1 MSAALKPL
9 AAMAA
14 AHAPASPSTALPITR
29 LIRVGESVS
38 ARMRLTSDEIR
49 AFALLTE
56 DSNPL
61 HHDRQAAQRAN
72 FGEIIASGQH
82 TASRL
87 MGLVAS
93 HFSRPADGLPRDMLC
108 LNFNFA
114 FKAPVF
120 AEQEIALQWRVTSVE
135 ANPHRGGFIGHLDGD
150 ARIGSRICVVGRG
163 TVLVMH
169 ANGGR
174 L

>member
-1 MSAALKPL
+1 MSAALKHL
-9 AAMAA
+9 GSLSGAVSRAT
-14 AHAPASPSTALPITR
+14 APVASLTR
-29 LIRVGESVS
+29 LIRVGEEVS
-38 ARMRLTSDEIR
+38 ARMRLTSEEIM
-49 AFALLTE
+49 AFARLTE

-61 HHDRQAAQRAN
+61 HHDMQAAQRAN

-93 HFSRPADGLPRDMLC
+93 HFSRPADGLPRDVLC

-120 AEQEIALQWRVTSVE
+120 AEQDIRLHWRVSAVE
-135 ANPHRGGFIGHLDGD
+135 PNRRRGGFIGHLDGD
-150 ARIGSRICVVGRG
+150 ACIGSRVCVVGRG
-163 TVLVMH
+163 TLLVTH

>member
-1 MSAALKPL
+1 MRAALQALDAVGPAV
-9 AAMAA
+9 AATGAGVVA
-14 AHAPASPSTALPITR
+14 QPTR

-38 ARMRLTSDEIR
+38 AGMRLSREAII
-49 AFALLTE
+49 AFARLTE

-61 HHDRQAAQRAN
+61 HHDLQAAQRAD

-82 TASRL
+82 LASRL

-93 HFSRPADGLPRDMLC
+93 HFSRPIDGVPRDMLC

-120 AEQEIALQWRVTSVE
+120 AEQDITLRWQVSTVE
-135 ANPHRGGFIGHLDGD
+135 PNTRRGGFIGHLDGN
-150 ARIGSRICVVGRG
+150 ARIAGRVCVVGRG

-169 ANGGR
+169 SKDSR
-174 L
+174 

>member
-1 MSAALKPL
+1 
-9 AAMAA
+9 
-14 AHAPASPSTALPITR
+14 
-29 LIRVGESVS
+29 
-38 ARMRLTSDEIR
+38 MRLSSEAIAD
-49 AFALLTE
+49 FARLTE

-61 HHDRQAAQRAN
+61 HHDLQAAQRAN

-120 AEQEIALQWRVTSVE
+120 AEQDIALRWVVSAVE
-135 ANPHRGGFIGHLDGD
+135 PNPRRGGFIGHLDGD
-150 ARIGSRICVVGRG
+150 ARIGGRVCVVGRG